1 MERIAVPVYYYL
13 TWFTGDGQSWFPFL
27 GQPLEEATRE
37 AEASK
42 KEKEAKQE
50 DFILSDDQCKEL
62 LAASKFLDEELAK
75 AKAKKSASTADSAP
89 FEESWLNWLLPCTCW
104 TRSPDVHVRPAK
116 ARHVSP

>member
-1 MERIAVPVYYYL
+1 MSGYTMEEFSLPQGPPKVFVPVL
-13 TWFTGDGQSWFPFL
+13 PDGYVPPTQ
-27 GQPLEEATRE
+27 E